1 MKQSKLRAEGSLLYS
16 GLTILP
22 ERTRAAIAGWRGEG
36 EVLTVK
42 LMAWRIEESLIRGE
56 VDNRIRGRVTGRLW
70 FTGRTDPV
78 VLELKGNPWRDL
90 AGHVLRFINPE
101 PKSGDLG
108 SFSSLQRGVTG
119 DITASRKVK
128 VPDCSMDELM
138 VYFEA
143 RKPFPWHWGN
153 SLHLEWHS
161 ETNGRVVIES
171 ASYQLE
177 LDSDCT
183 WSMDEAT
190 EQEQR
195 TANGQKMVAFMEQLT
210 TTIAAAA
217 SEDDDVPT
225 SKSEASAD
233 ANAARMDLLLDRVT
247 GRMQREA
254 LVPSEFSRVM
264 EAERK
269 RMRRERGEPEPAPL
283 TPDEKAVQNRWID
296 MMNTAAHEVIAAA
309 QADEANQPQGDDAN
323 ERPAHWHPLVER
335 CYALVHR
342 LIEEPE
348 QRGWLSEA
356 DGREHPLRELIE
368 GVMSS
373 AGKLA
378 GALGSTL
385 DASTWPPI
393 LILAGSVLV
402 RLKKARGH
410 LRDALGGLEATVTQ
424 NLADSAWCVEVGE
437 ETTAILAEV
446 ERLINEVRAVLE
458 EGEGV

>member
-1 MKQSKLRAEGSLLYS
+1 L
-16 GLTILP
+16 
-22 ERTRAAIAGWRGEG
+22 AAIAGWRGER
-36 EVLTVK
+36 EMPTVEH
-42 LMAWRIEESLIRGE
+42 MAWRIEESLIRGE
-56 VDNRIRGRVTGRLW
+56 LDNRIRGRVTGRLW
-70 FTGRTDPV
+70 FTGREEPV
-78 VLELKGNPWRDL
+78 VLELQGNPWRDL
-90 AGHVLRFINPE
+90 AGHVLRFTNPE
-101 PKSGDLG
+101 PKPGDLG
-108 SFSSLQRGVTG
+108 NFASLQRGVTG

-153 SLHLEWHS
+153 SLYLEWHS

-171 ASYQLE
+171 ASYTLE
-177 LDSDCT
+177 LDADCT

-195 TANGQKMVAFMEQLT
+195 TANGQAMVAFMEQLT
-210 TTIAAAA
+210 GAMEAAAQ
-217 SEDDDVPT
+217 EDDDVPT

-233 ANAARMDLLLDRVT
+233 AEAARMDLLLDRVT

-254 LVPSEFSRVM
+254 LAPTEFARVL
-264 EAERK
+264 EEERK

-283 TPDEKAVQNRWID
+283 TPDEKALQSRWID
-296 MMNTAAHEVIAAA
+296 TMNTAAQEVIAAA
-309 QADEANQPQGDDAN
+309 QADDASQPHGDDAN
-323 ERPAHWHPLVER
+323 GRPAHWHPLVER

-342 LIEEPE
+342 LMEEPE
-348 QRGWLSEA
+348 QRGWLTEA

-368 GVMSS
+368 GVISS

-385 DASTWPPI
+385 DASPWPPES
-393 LILAGSVLV
+393 LLAGAVLV

-410 LRDALGGLEATVTQ
+410 LRDALAGLEATAVQ
-424 NLADSAWCVEVGE
+424 KLADPAWCVEVGT

-446 ERLINEVRAVLE
+446 ERLIAEVRAVLE
-458 EGEGV
+458 RGEGV